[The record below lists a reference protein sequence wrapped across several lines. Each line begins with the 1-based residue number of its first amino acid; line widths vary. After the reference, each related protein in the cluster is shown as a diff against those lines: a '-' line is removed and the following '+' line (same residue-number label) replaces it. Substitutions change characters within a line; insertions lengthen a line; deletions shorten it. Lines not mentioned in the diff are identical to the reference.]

1 MNKTQIEQIKEMLIE
16 KNLYGWKIEL
26 AEIARTNMYFTKF
39 LEPEE
44 IMNSNRT
51 HIVITIYKDYG
62 KEIGESS
69 FNVVE
74 FNKFVIQEQ
83 INNALIICDYSK
95 KQTFALPEKESN
107 LIKKEQLHELNL
119 VDDKLITEQGR
130 KTQLNNVYQAL
141 KKELSL
147 SQHKDIK
154 PNNLEIY
161 AASSTL
167 RILNSEGVDLSEPK
181 TGFYIELTL
190 TASKNEKFQKKIQ
203 KKEQEFVAAKD
214 FSSTTQLDVKNFIAH
229 NINMVRNILNSEL
242 IKTFNG
248 NVILSG
254 DAVSEFFAP
263 HLSSSPLIMHSS
275 AKIKHMGISR
285 YQLNKP
291 IGTFFR
297 DNLSISTNPF
307 MPLNPC
313 SASFDHDG
321 VLSKKVSIIEKGI
334 FKNYLADKQ
343 YADYLNV
350 PPTGAFGSVDIS
362 GGTSSLDKMYN
373 SYKTLPYI
381 EIVAFSSFVPNNIS
395 GDFSAEIRLGYIVVK
410 DKQGNA
416 IKTPFKGGLFT
427 GNVFKLIEN
436 IYISKEIK
444 EETGYKGPKAV
455 MFENSVVAGIK

>member
-1 MNKTQIEQIKEMLIE
+1 MDIVSKDKEKEGILLHFFDPLNNYRNPLLLVFPSFFFYLWTDLKWYCYEKTPLSDAQH
-16 KNLYGWKIEL
+16 
-26 AEIARTNMYFTKF
+26 EIAVQKF
-39 LEPEE
+39 IDEG
-44 IMNSNRT
+44 N
-51 HIVITIYKDYG
+51 IVKSVEYVSKD
-62 KEIGESS
+62 ES
-69 FNVVE
+69 
-74 FNKFVIQEQ
+74 I
-83 INNALIICDYSK
+83 D
-95 KQTFALPEKESN
+95 
-107 LIKKEQLHELNL
+107 
-119 VDDKLITEQGR
+119 
-130 KTQLNNVYQAL
+130 
-141 KKELSL
+141 
-147 SQHKDIK
+147 
-154 PNNLEIY
+154 
-161 AASSTL
+161 
-167 RILNSEGVDLSEPK
+167 
-181 TGFYIELTL
+181 
-190 TASKNEKFQKKIQ
+190 KNEKFQKKIQ